1 MVCLMMWHA
10 YVDKGVIIVR
20 QYNNKIDICIDTL
33 ISLKRADEYLLSRS
47 VMGSESLGWLE
58 IAIRSSIT

>member
-20 QYNNKIDICIDTL
+20 QYNNKVDICMDTL

-47 VMGSESLGWLE
+47 VMGSESLG
-58 IAIRSSIT
+58 